1 MGAAAKMAGPRR
13 QRFLPAQN
21 RSYRDYRHVEPRP
34 SAQSRVDRTRVS
46 TYEADAFAKLLKRTT
61 YDDCVRHSNR
71 VRRYPDGRPELEV
84 MWSAVQL
91 VEQQFAE
98 AGFAPR

>member
-1 MGAAAKMAGPRR
+1 MSQADPEAITIPLS
-13 QRFLPAQN
+13 LP
-21 RSYRDYRHVEPRP
+21 SD
-34 SAQSRVDRTRVS
+34 
-46 TYEADAFAKLLKRTT
+46 EANAFAHLLKRMT

-71 VRRYPDGRPELEV
+71 VPRYPDGRPELEV

>member
-1 MGAAAKMAGPRR
+1 MASSEPSTIAIPLN
-13 QRFLPAQN
+13 LP
-21 RSYRDYRHVEPRP
+21 
-34 SAQSRVDRTRVS
+34 
-46 TYEADAFAKLLKRTT
+46 TYEADAFAQLLKRTT

-84 MWSAVQL
+84 MWTAVQL

-98 AGFAPR
+98 VGFARR